1 MRIISGKYKGKKIDF
16 LKNSITRPLKDSVR
30 ENIFNILQHSN
41 KFNLQIEK
49 SKILDLYSGVGS
61 FGLECL
67 SRGAKQVTFVEENEL
82 ALEKLSKNITNFSI
96 SHKVEI
102 NKAKITDFIISN
114 KKKFQIFFF
123 DPPFKDQNFLFVL
136 KMIREK
142 KIYESNHILIIH
154 REKNSF
160 QNFNKYFNTEIS
172 RKYGR
177 SEIFFGTFS

>member
-82 ALEKLSKNITNFSI
+82 ALEKLSKNIFNFSI
-96 SHKVEI
+96 SQKVEI
-102 NKAKITDFIISN
+102 KKTKISDFITNN

-123 DPPFKDQNFLFVL
+123 DPPFKDQNFLLIL
-136 KMIREK
+136 KMIKEK
-142 KIYESNHILIIH
+142 KIYENNHILIIH
-154 REKNSF
+154 REKNSS
-160 QNFNKYFNTEIS
+160 QNFNKYFNTEIM

-177 SEIFFGTFS
+177 SEIFFGTFN

>member
-1 MRIISGKYKGKKIDF
+1 M
-16 LKNSITRPLKDSVR
+16 
-30 ENIFNILQHSN
+30 
-41 KFNLQIEK
+41 
-49 SKILDLYSGVGS
+49 SKIALVIEGGGFKSVFSAGVLDAFIINNFNPFDIYLGVSSGAMA
-61 FGLECL
+61 L
-67 SRGAKQVTFVEENEL
+67 SYYLGDQYKAY
-82 ALEKLSKNITNFSI
+82 FSI

-114 KKKFQIFFF
+114 KRKFQIFFF